1 MICASCGTELGAAR
15 KSCPACH
22 ALSWIAPIPGPVCG
36 DAARLEYCKEACA
49 ADALCAGGEQP
60 ACELDC
66 RACRVDDSYCPVEP
80 R

>member
-1 MICASCGTELGAAR
+1 MRIITSLLFALALAA
-15 KSCPACH
+15 PLAAC
-22 ALSWIAPIPGPVCG
+22 SEPTPIPGPVCG